1 MTSTVLVQAIA
12 TITSASNFSAARDRG
27 FAASW
32 CYAKIT
38 PAALRRRDFGGAAAN
53 TPKLPDRCRNP
64 SLVTLS
70 ALSRTERRRARKGPE
85 WHEVKQSV
93 PDA

>member
-53 TPKLPDRCRNP
+53 MPKLLDRCRNP
-64 SLVTLS
+64 SSATLF